1 MPASAIASAA
11 ATEIGDNK
19 GNVFGQLSTEEF
31 IGVLIEE
38 LRQQDPFDPQDS
50 QALLEQL
57 SSLRNIESQMELQ
70 DQLESLVLQNQ
81 VSAAGGM
88 IGKVVQ
94 GRDSNNDS
102 VSGRVESVRVEKG
115 KPILELESGKSV
127 AMDNIT
133 KVSDLGEDLVG
144 MGVEARRGEES
155 VSGIVTSVHKAGG
168 QSMLEL
174 DSGSTVTLDQVTRV
188 FSPEEG

>member
-19 GNVFGQLSTEEF
+19 GNVFGQLSTEQF

-70 DQLESLVLQNQ
+70 DQLQSLVLQNQ

-115 KPILELESGKSV
+115 KPILELENGKSV
-127 AMDNIT
+127 PMNNIT

-155 VSGIVTSVHKAGG
+155 VSGIVTSVHKAGS

-174 DSGSTVTLDQVTRV
+174 DSGATVTLDQVTRV
-188 FSPEEG
+188 FSPGEG